1 MKFLVKKILDYIAN
15 KNNRNNRD
23 LNELTTYIV
32 KSYTDKFKDLKKD
45 NIQQIVRM
53 LRDLKGTSLIES
65 LKILKAL
72 NDTINLNGDIC
83 EFGVAQGKTSK
94 LMAYM
99 IKNSKKKIYL
109 YDSFQGLPK
118 ASKKD
123 ILKDDIFNLGKIEN
137 YEGKMSHAETKVI
150 TELKSIKIDFEKVI
164 INKGYFNEENLQKFK
179 FPELVSFAYID
190 FDYYQ
195 PTLDVLNVLEDKL
208 SVGSVIIVDDYDFF
222 STGVKTAVDEW
233 FEVNKIYFEIKI
245 LKTQNASFAIIK
257 KIK

>member
-1 MKFLVKKILDYIAN
+1 MKFLFKKILNYLAN
-15 KNNRNNRD
+15 KKNRD
-23 LNELTTYIV
+23 NQDLEELITYTV
-32 KSYTDKFKDLKKD
+32 SSYTNKFLDFKEN
-45 NIQQIVRM
+45 NIKQIVQI
-53 LRDLKGTSLIES
+53 LRDLKGTSLLES

-72 NDTINLNGDIC
+72 NDTNNLKGDIC

-94 LMAYM
+94 LMAYI
-99 IKNSKKKIYL
+99 IKDSEKKIYL

-150 TELKSIKIDFEKVI
+150 NELKSIKIDLKKVI
-164 INKGYFNEENLQKFK
+164 INKGYFNKENLNKYK

-195 PTLDVLNVLEDKL
+195 PTLDVLNVLKDKL
-208 SVGSVIIVDDYDFF
+208 SLRSIIIVDDYDFF
-222 STGVKTAVDEW
+222 STGAKTAVDEW
-233 FEVNKIYFEIKI
+233 LTINKINFEIKI
-245 LKTQNASFAIIK
+245 LKTQYASFAIIT

>member
-150 TELKSIKIDFEKVI
+150 TELKSIKID
-164 INKGYFNEENLQKFK
+164 
-179 FPELVSFAYID
+179 
-190 FDYYQ
+190 
-195 PTLDVLNVLEDKL
+195 
-208 SVGSVIIVDDYDFF
+208 YDFF

>member
-99 IKNSKKKIYL
+99 IKNSKKFIYMTL
-109 YDSFQGLPK
+109 FKDCPKLPK
-118 ASKKD
+118 R
-123 ILKDDIFNLGKIEN
+123 
-137 YEGKMSHAETKVI
+137 
-150 TELKSIKIDFEKVI
+150 
-164 INKGYFNEENLQKFK
+164 YFKR
-179 FPELVSFAYID
+179 
-190 FDYYQ
+190 
-195 PTLDVLNVLEDKL
+195 
-208 SVGSVIIVDDYDFF
+208 
-222 STGVKTAVDEW
+222 
-233 FEVNKIYFEIKI
+233 
-245 LKTQNASFAIIK
+245 
-257 KIK
+257 

>member
-99 IKNSKKKIYL
+99 IKNSKKK
-109 YDSFQGLPK
+109 
-118 ASKKD
+118 
-123 ILKDDIFNLGKIEN
+123 NL
-137 YEGKMSHAETKVI
+137 
-150 TELKSIKIDFEKVI
+150 SI
-164 INKGYFNEENLQKFK
+164 
-179 FPELVSFAYID
+179 
-190 FDYYQ
+190 
-195 PTLDVLNVLEDKL
+195 
-208 SVGSVIIVDDYDFF
+208 
-222 STGVKTAVDEW
+222 
-233 FEVNKIYFEIKI
+233 
-245 LKTQNASFAIIK
+245 
-257 KIK
+257 